1 MVIHTYSVIISNSK
15 TMEAFSRY
23 QPLFSDALNSDRIG
37 VCKWS
42 ESGTTID
49 SALPELRNLT
59 DDKEEWRAVI
69 VRYID
74 DNCMDAWEYMP
85 YNPYD
90 FLINSKDGEDIKEN
104 EIPLVRLTQL
114 LGGIPAP
121 EVKFKAEIIKEEHK
135 APRTVY
141 TPIIDKERER
151 KYQSLA
157 RKYRFDGKAPSSIIM
172 VSIRKNHHIDETIAS
187 TELFHKESESSEFW
201 KRNQY
206 PSICRFVVYDIKEQ
220 GPIQKEADDF
230 NFWLSILLLSINDID
245 PAALQAYRLY
255 RIKTVMQKEQ
265 MKESFQEIADRLRD
279 AKNSI
284 NKEIKQDIENQIC
297 EIKPVPDY
305 RINIPVVV
313 KLPSIF
319 EMEVQE
325 KSFRFLP
332 KDINSDLASWK
343 RQREEIEEDMVNSV
357 RMVER
362 VLDQTADKMRDN
374 CSFNE
379 EEVEQ
384 LNKYQEE
391 DMNREINGLYH
402 NIVSLQGILPKDNLA
417 SNPEMEEIT
426 KEVKKCLITRVLRDQ
441 AVFVYTFVFLLFFAA
456 MIPSAAQIL
465 KGEKTNYISWILVFA
480 SGIVFSGLVALLNL
494 FGQKMKLN
502 KLIQTYN
509 QYIKTAFVK
518 FTENTD
524 DYVDYMSSI
533 ASHARGA
540 SYISLS
546 ARKKHYKNEEHFSRY
561 KHLKAINILLSK
573 MKAWSEAYHLDIDF
587 VSKRPEARMEVDTL
601 LTPIENKLYSFDSGR
616 SYPIGLNN
624 SGMNIE
630 SPFAFANKLEI
641 IREELYDDAKRD

>member
-1 MVIHTYSVIISNSK
+1 MVIFTYSVIILNAK

-23 QPLFSDALNSDRIG
+23 QPLFADALNSDKIG

-42 ESGTTID
+42 ESGTTVD

-74 DNCMDAWEYMP
+74 DNCMDSCESSP
-85 YNPYD
+85 ENPYD
-90 FLINSKDGEDIKEN
+90 FLVNQNKEEDIREN
-104 EIPLVRLTQL
+104 EVPLIRLTQM
-114 LGGIPAP
+114 LGGIPAM
-121 EVKFKAEIIKEEHK
+121 EVKFKAEIIKEPHK

-141 TPIIDKERER
+141 IPIEDKDRETRYRSLVR
-151 KYQSLA
+151 KY
-157 RKYRFDGKAPSSIIM
+157 KFDGKAPSAIVI
-172 VSIRKNHHIDETIAS
+172 VSIRKNHITDENIANAWLS
-187 TELFHKESESSEFW
+187 HKESESSEFW

-206 PSICRFVVYDIKEQ
+206 PSICRFVVFDIKEQ

-230 NFWLSILLLSINDID
+230 NFWLSILLLSINEID

-255 RIKTVMQKEQ
+255 RIKTIIEKER
-265 MKESFQEIADRLRD
+265 MKEAFQEITDRLRD

-305 RINIPVVV
+305 RINIPIVV
-313 KLPSIF
+313 KLPSIY
-319 EMEVQE
+319 ELEVHE

-332 KDINSDLASWK
+332 IDINSDLASWN
-343 RQREEIEEDMVNSV
+343 RQREEIEEDMVESV

-374 CSFNE
+374 CSFE
-379 EEVEQ
+379 EDEVEQ

-391 DMNREINGLYH
+391 DINREMNGLYH

-417 SNPEMEEIT
+417 SSPEMVEIT
-426 KEVKKCLITRVLRDQ
+426 KEVKKSLISRVLRNQ
-441 AVFVYTFVFLLFFAA
+441 AFLAYGLVFFLTIASL
-456 MIPSAAQIL
+456 IPALMQII
-465 KGEKTNYISWILVFA
+465 KGEKTNYIPLALVFVG
-480 SGIVFSGLVALLNL
+480 GIVFFGLVALFNL
-494 FGQKMKLN
+494 MKQKMKLN

-509 QYIKTAFVK
+509 QYIKSAFVK

-540 SYISLS
+540 SYVRLS
-546 ARKKHYKNEEHFSRY
+546 TRKKYYKNEEHFSRY
-561 KHLKAINILLSK
+561 RHIKAINILLSK
-573 MKAWSEAYHLDIDF
+573 LKGWSDAYHLDIDF
-587 VSKRPEARMEVDTL
+587 TTKRPESGVDVDTL
-601 LTPIENKLYSFDSGR
+601 LIPMENKLYSFDTGR
-616 SYPIGLNN
+616 IYPIGLNN
-624 SGMNIE
+624 SGMKIE
-630 SPFAFANKLEI
+630 SPFAFASKIEI
-641 IREELYDDAKRD
+641 IREELYDDDKRD